1 VSELRDYFRDPCLGA
16 LSRGIETLSR
26 DTAVLY
32 PVLLPDRLV
41 LLLEAGGK
49 LIQKVSPV
57 QKDRLNR
64 LSMEFAH
71 ALRRGLAFNEP
82 ARQLYNI
89 LIRPVSP
96 VLEQHKIKT
105 LVHVPG
111 GVLRLLPLAA
121 LMDGDTFLVEKY
133 ALVTAPGLTLLD
145 PAPFQE
151 EGKKS
156 LVAGLSEP
164 GPVIYDLPS
173 GVWQALGDQS
183 RSGIKTTIR
192 GLALEV
198 VSTTDPAGGD
208 IPGPASEKQ
217 GQQVRNALALPGVE
231 HEVKA
236 LSGRLDAKV
245 LFNDTFRL
253 EDFSMELKARPYSII
268 HIASHGFF
276 GGTPDQNFIMTY
288 DRRLDMND
296 LESLI
301 RPRQLA
307 DHPVELIALSACQTA
322 EGDDKSPLGLAG
334 VVLKSGARSALGS
347 LWPVSDQAS
356 QEIFPLFYSF
366 LENKGQETSTKAR
379 ALQMAQMTLMNK
391 ENFRHPFY
399 WAPFIL
405 VGNWL

>member
-1 VSELRDYFRDPCLGA
+1 
-16 LSRGIETLSR
+16 
-26 DTAVLY
+26 
-32 PVLLPDRLV
+32 
-41 LLLEAGGK
+41 
-49 LIQKVSPV
+49 
-57 QKDRLNR
+57 
-64 LSMEFAH
+64 
-71 ALRRGLAFNEP
+71 
-82 ARQLYNI
+82 
-89 LIRPVSP
+89 
-96 VLEQHKIKT
+96 
-105 LVHVPG
+105 
-111 GVLRLLPLAA
+111 
-121 LMDGDTFLVEKY
+121 
-133 ALVTAPGLTLLD
+133 
-145 PAPFQE
+145 
-151 EGKKS
+151 
-156 LVAGLSEP
+156 
-164 GPVIYDLPS
+164 
-173 GVWQALGDQS
+173 
-183 RSGIKTTIR
+183 
-192 GLALEV
+192 
-198 VSTTDPAGGD
+198 
-208 IPGPASEKQ
+208 
-217 GQQVRNALALPGVE
+217 
-231 HEVKA
+231 
-236 LSGRLDAKV
+236 
-245 LFNDTFRL
+245 
-253 EDFSMELKARPYSII
+253 MELKARPYSII